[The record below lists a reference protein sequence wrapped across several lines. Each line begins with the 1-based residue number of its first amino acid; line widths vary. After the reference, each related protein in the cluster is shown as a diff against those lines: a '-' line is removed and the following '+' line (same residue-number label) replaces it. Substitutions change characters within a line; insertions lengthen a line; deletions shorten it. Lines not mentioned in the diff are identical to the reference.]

1 MGNIMKKIILALALS
16 ISASA
21 FAVSVDSVR
30 GSYGFVE
37 KGHTYSKMIDVL
49 GNPQHSHS
57 HVIHDRQGWPHKA
70 ITYNYVIGNARYEI
84 TVVAGQVYSINRESV

>member
-1 MGNIMKKIILALALS
+1 MKKIILALALS

-37 KGHTYSKMIDVL
+37 KGHSYNKMIDVL
-49 GNPQHSHS
+49 GRPESSYSHI
-57 HVIHDRQGWPHKA
+57 IHDRNGWAHKA

-84 TVVAGQVYSINRESV
+84 TVVAGQVYSINRENV